1 MGSGVSSSNM
11 AAALT
16 SLAIL
21 FWGPTLGL
29 ATQDFP
35 LMMPN
40 VRPSQEEAYM
50 CTPVRITDTETFYVT
65 GFKPNATAHTAHHM
79 LIYGCEEPE
88 AEEGLE
94 LHPPCAKGNQII
106 YAWAMDAPE
115 LKLPPDTG
123 FRMGKDTNIKY
134 LVLQVHYANIDQIR
148 ESGDDSGVVLH
159 YTDEEQPQTA
169 GVILL
174 GTGGMAPGHSTTFF
188 ETACSVDD
196 ARTIH
201 PFAFRTHTHSLGMVV
216 SGWKVTE
223 GKNWDL
229 IGKKSP
235 KDPQMFYPIK
245 DSSMTLTHG
254 DILAARCTW
263 LIPMTMM
270 YTLDRPTRMKCVT
283 FMSCIGSWARNQSK
297 IDFVSVQ
304 DHHLGLGRLMPN
316 CRISRTKQRQPYLEY
331 SIQPN
336 IENPDFYISER
347 KTKETTK
354 HIKRAF

>member
-35 LMMPN
+35 LMMPK

-123 FRMGKDTNIKY
+123 FRMGKDTNIKN
-134 LVLQVHYANIDQIR
+134 LVLQVHYAHIDQIP

-159 YTDEEQPQTA
+159 YTDDEQPQTA

-216 SGWKVTE
+216 SGWKATE

-254 DILAARCTW
+254 DILAARCTMVNSHDHDVYIGQTNKDEMCNFYVMYW
-263 LIPMTMM
+263 VLGKEPVKDRLCFSLGPPSWSWTANAQLQNIPDEAAS
-270 YTLDRPTRMKCVT
+270 TLP
-283 FMSCIGSWARNQSK
+283 
-297 IDFVSVQ
+297 
-304 DHHLGLGRLMPN
+304 
-316 CRISRTKQRQPYLEY
+316 
-331 SIQPN
+331 
-336 IENPDFYISER
+336 
-347 KTKETTK
+347 
-354 HIKRAF
+354 